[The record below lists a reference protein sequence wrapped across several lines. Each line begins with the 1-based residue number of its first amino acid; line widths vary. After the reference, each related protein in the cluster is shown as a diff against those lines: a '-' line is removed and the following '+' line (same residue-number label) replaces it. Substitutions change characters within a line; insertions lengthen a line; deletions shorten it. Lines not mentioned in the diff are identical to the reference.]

1 MLEIEKYKFAFEIS
15 PMPLLLVSGRGKIEL
30 ANRHFAR
37 LFDYDDDE
45 LIGLNV
51 DTLVPDAARG
61 YHPILREAYTRVP
74 TKRTM
79 GANRDLRGLTKTGR
93 TIPLELGL
101 EPMKN
106 GKETWAMVVAIDLSA
121 RQLQENRM
129 RQALDASASAMI
141 MVDQHANITFVNAT
155 AMILLGYEEDELLGK
170 NIEML
175 VPEGV
180 KRAHPV
186 YVGSFMHDRI
196 SRTMG
201 GGRDLFALHKDGSEV
216 PVGIALTPV
225 DTGAAK
231 LVMCTV
237 TDLSERAAASEA
249 MAAKNAELANLNV
262 DLSQF
267 AYSASHDLKAPLST
281 IVGLMNVCI
290 EDLDDNNLGEVREN
304 FARIMEIAKR
314 STDKVESVL
323 EIARAA
329 GEKIPAEP
337 VNIEK
342 EIKNI
347 WSDLAGA
354 ENKIQLKLVLA
365 HQGPVMLECATFGVI
380 LENLISNAIR
390 YSDKDKKSNYIKVNS
405 HLDDKGLQIVVSD
418 NGIGI
423 PPENLDH
430 VFQMFRRLDERS
442 GDGLGLALV
451 KKQLDR
457 LGGTIS
463 VNSTQGKGTDFTIT
477 LPVQEDI
484 AP

>member
-15 PMPLLLVSGRGKIEL
+15 PMPLMLVSGGGNIEL
-30 ANRHFAR
+30 TNRHFER
-37 LFDYDDDE
+37 LFDYDEDE
-45 LIGLNV
+45 LLGKNV
-51 DTLVPDAARG
+51 DILVPDAARD
-61 YHPILREAYTRVP
+61 YHPILRDAYTRVP

-79 GANRDLRGLTKTGR
+79 GANRDLRGVTKSGR

-106 GKETWAMVVAIDLSA
+106 GKETWALVVAIDLSA
-121 RQLQENRM
+121 RQQMENRM

-141 MVDQHANITFVNAT
+141 MVDQDSRIIFINET
-155 AMILLGYEEDELLGK
+155 ALVLLGYEKNNIMGQ

-175 VPEGV
+175 VPDEV

-186 YVGSFMHDRI
+186 YVGSFMHNRKT
-196 SRTMG
+196 RTMG
-201 GGRDLFALHKDGSEV
+201 LGSDLYARHHDGSKI
-216 PVGIALTPV
+216 PVEIALTPV
-225 DTGAAK
+225 ISGTDEF
-231 LVMCTV
+231 VMCTV
-237 TDLSERAAASEA
+237 SDLTERVAASDALAE
-249 MAAKNAELANLNV
+249 KNTELADLNV

-290 EDLDDNNLGEVREN
+290 EDLDDNNLDEVREN
-304 FARIMEIAKR
+304 FARIMDIAKR
-314 STDKVESVL
+314 STEKVESVL

-329 GEKIPAEP
+329 GKKITAEP
-337 VNIEK
+337 VNIET
-342 EIKNI
+342 EINNI
-347 WSDLAGA
+347 WMDLAGA
-354 ENKIQLKLVLA
+354 ENHIQLKLVLT
-365 HQGPVMLECATFGVI
+365 HKDPIMLERATFGVI
-380 LENLISNAIR
+380 LENLISNAVR
-390 YSDKDKKSNYIKVNS
+390 YSDKDKKSSYIKVNS

-423 PPENLDH
+423 PEENLEH

-457 LGGTIS
+457 LGGSIA
-463 VNSTQGKGTDFTIT
+463 VNSTVGKGTEFTIT
-477 LPVQEDI
+477 MPVQEDE
-484 AP
+484 AQ

>member
-1 MLEIEKYKFAFEIS
+1 MLEIEKYRFAFEIS
-15 PMPLLLVSGRGKIEL
+15 PLPLMLVTGAGKIEL
-30 ANRHFAR
+30 SNRHFEH
-37 LFDYDDDE
+37 LFGYGTGE
-45 LIGLNV
+45 LIGKNV
-51 DTLVPDAARG
+51 DILVPEASRG

-74 TKRTM
+74 TKRNM
-79 GANRDLRGLTKTGR
+79 GANRDLRGLTKSGQ

-106 GKETWAMVVAIDLSA
+106 GKETWALVVAIDLSA

-129 RQALDASASAMI
+129 RQALDASSSAMI
-141 MVDQHANITFVNAT
+141 MVDQEAKITFVNAT
-155 AMILLGYEEDELLGK
+155 ASILLGYEQDELMGQT
-170 NIEML
+170 IEML
-175 VPEGV
+175 VPDSL

-186 YVGSFMHDRI
+186 YVGSFMHNRT

-201 GGRDLFALHKDGSEV
+201 MGRDLFARHKDGTEI

-225 DTGAAK
+225 ITGTEN

-237 TDLSERAAASEA
+237 TDLTERIAASDALAE
-249 MAAKNAELANLNV
+249 KNSELADLNV

-304 FARIMEIAKR
+304 FARILDIAKR

-329 GEKIPAEP
+329 GEKIPAEA
-337 VNIEK
+337 VNIET

-347 WSDLAGA
+347 WTDLAAA
-354 ENKIQLKLVLA
+354 ESEIQLKLVLT
-365 HQGPVMLECATFGVI
+365 HKDPIMLERATFGVI
-380 LENLISNAIR
+380 MENLISNAVR
-390 YSDKDKKSNYIKVNS
+390 YSDKDKKSSYIKVNS
-405 HLDDKGLQIVVSD
+405 HLDNKELQIVVSD

-423 PPENLDH
+423 PEENLDQ

-457 LGGTIS
+457 LGGSIS
-463 VNSTQGKGTDFTIT
+463 VNSTVGKGTEFTIT
-477 LPVQEDI
+477 LPVQED
-484 AP
+484 ATP